1 MGNQL
6 LSTGIKI
13 NVDAT
18 DLDVK
23 FAKSAE
29 ALNRTLTKSQKA
41 LGLFYNEQKQLVNS
55 QGQVVEGLTQAQ
67 IKLGQYVDELGR
79 TRTYQGGFTEGLNAS
94 QKAMGWFSDEVG
106 NVYDRMGRLV
116 IESKRAS
123 GELDELEKNAR
134 DLDGAFEA
142 MSSAADTAL
151 GSLGS
156 LGGQAAQLFATI
168 QAATG
173 ENDAFTSSI
182 IAAGE
187 GLSVFVDTYGA
198 MVGVMQFANAARAA
212 TIAQTNAQAAATTA
226 ATVAQKGLNA
236 AMKANPVGLL
246 VGGISALVAAV
257 ATYKATVKD
266 ASSDSEA
273 FANSADFAR
282 SGFSPADSYAS
293 LSSEYDKLAAAKAG
307 YQKTIDE
314 GPSWWERNFSGVG
327 AQGVQANAA
336 INAPKEEVYTA
347 KANLEA
353 AEKRQAEIQTQLL
366 SVQNQM
372 LSTARESALT
382 ESQKLEAQKKQYLN
396 LLENAKGT
404 GNQAILEKYIVKLDE
419 QIAAAKEKEVKEAL
433 TDADYTLDYAAL
445 MERKERGEIT
455 LAQANAAYQGALE
468 RSAKALD
475 WNALNDD
482 VKAGRITMEQ
492 AQATYQG
499 ALERQA
505 AALDKMGVTG
515 LIASMET
522 AKSPLDALNETTG
535 ELHAAFQ
542 NGVISLKKY
551 NDSLDALAQKRSE
564 LEKLEDDAKK
574 AELRSEYGV
583 DDALS
588 AMYAEIR
595 AQKTPFE
602 VMNDAIAGYRTA
614 MEKGGIDVKTFNE
627 LANFERQKYL
637 KATKD
642 ATDAAEQERRSKI
655 ESLRGESGIDT
666 LLESLKSPW
675 QKYLDKL
682 DKINRYVA
690 EGAVTAAEAQLLADQ
705 ALEETA
711 AKSKSDLALKT
722 VVDSAKQQAAKSQ
735 AVESATAGSAELY
748 KMQLSQ
754 RNAQA
759 EQVKAIAAA
768 QAKMLQLAQMQ
779 TQETIMM
786 KRALEELVNRF
797 PQTYRGSRF

>member
-18 DLDVK
+18 DLDTK
-23 FAKSAE
+23 FAQSAE

-55 QGQVVEGLTQAQ
+55 QGQVVEGLSQAQ

-94 QKAMGWFSDEVG
+94 QKAMGWFSDELG
-106 NVYDRMGRLV
+106 NVYDRLGRLV
-116 IESKRAS
+116 IESKRAA

-134 DLDGAFEA
+134 DLDDAFEA
-142 MSSAADTAL
+142 MESAADTAL

-212 TIAQTNAQAAATTA
+212 TIAQTNAQAAATKA

-246 VGGISALVAAV
+246 VSGISALVAAV
-257 ATYKATVKD
+257 ATYKSTVKD
-266 ASSDSEA
+266 ASSETGT

-282 SGFSPADSYAS
+282 TGFSPADTYAS

-314 GPSWWERNFSGVG
+314 GPSWWERGFTGVG

-366 SVQNQM
+366 GVQNQM
-372 LSTARESALT
+372 LATARASVLT
-382 ESQKLEAQKKQYLN
+382 ESQKLEEQKKQYLN

-404 GNQAILEKYIVKLDE
+404 ENQAILEKYIVELDKK
-419 QIAAAKEKEVKEAL
+419 IAAAKENEVKSTL
-433 TDADYTLDYAAL
+433 TEADYTLDYAAL

-468 RSAKALD
+468 R
-475 WNALNDD
+475 
-482 VKAGRITMEQ
+482 
-492 AQATYQG
+492 
-499 ALERQA
+499 QA
-505 AALDKMGVTG
+505 AALDEMGVTG

-522 AKSPLDALNETTG
+522 AKSPLDALDETTS

-542 NGVISLKKY
+542 NGVISLEKY
-551 NDSLDALAQKRSE
+551 NESLDALAQKRSD
-564 LEKLEDDAKK
+564 LEKLEEQAARQEADEKK

-595 AQKTPFE
+595 AQKSPFE
-602 VMNDAIAGYRTA
+602 LMNDAIAGYRTA
-614 MEKGGIDVKTFNE
+614 MEKGAIDAKTFNE

-637 KATKD
+637 KATKES
-642 ATDAAEQERRSKI
+642 ADAAEQERRSKI
-655 ESLRGESGIDT
+655 EALRGESGIDS
-666 LLESLKSPW
+666 LLESLKTPW
-675 QKYLDKL
+675 EKYLDKL
-682 DKINRYVA
+682 DKINGYVA
-690 EGAVTAAEAQLLADQ
+690 EGAVTAAEGQLLAEKSLND
-705 ALEETA
+705 LA
-711 AKSKSDLALKT
+711 ANAKSDLALKT
-722 VVDSAKQQAAKSQ
+722 VADSAKQQAAKSQ
-735 AVESATAGSAELY
+735 AVESATAGSANLY
-748 KMQLSQ
+748 KIQLAQ

-768 QAKMLQLAQMQ
+768 QAQMLQLAQLQ